1 MPAIPKNTI
10 ATVTPCLCYRDA
22 WAAIDWLCE
31 VFGFKQHLVVEGDD
45 NTVAHAQLSFGNG
58 MIMLGS
64 VRPDS
69 AYGALLAQPDEIG
82 GRQTQTI
89 YLTVN
94 DADAVH
100 ERAVRAGAAIIIPLT
115 DEEYGGRGFTCRDPG
130 GHIWS
135 IGTYDAWQE
144 EA

>member
-1 MPAIPKNTI
+1 MPATPTDTI
-10 ATVTPCLCYRDA
+10 AAVVPCLRYRDA
-22 WAAIDWLCE
+22 RAAIAWLCE
-31 VFGFKQHLVVEGDD
+31 VFGFERRLVVDGEDG
-45 NTVAHAQLSFGNG
+45 TVVHAELSFGNG

-69 AYGALLAQPDEIG
+69 GYGALLAQPDEIG

-100 ERAVRAGAAIIIPLT
+100 ERALRAGAQIVIALV
-115 DEEYGGRGFTCRDPG
+115 DADYGGRGFTCRDLE
-130 GHIWS
+130 GHVWS
-135 IGTYDAWQE
+135 IGTYDPWQ
-144 EA
+144 AGA

>member
-1 MPAIPKNTI
+1 MSATPKNTI
-10 ATVTPCLCYRDA
+10 STVTPCLRYRHA
-22 WAAIDWLCE
+22 YAAIDWLCE
-31 VFGFKQHLVVEGDD
+31 VFGFERHLIVDGDND
-45 NTVAHAQLSFGNG
+45 TVAHAQLSFGQG

-64 VRPDS
+64 VRADS
-69 AYGALLAQPDEIG
+69 PYGALLAQPDEIG

-89 YLTVN
+89 NLTVN

-100 ERAVRAGAAIIIPLT
+100 ARAVQAGAEIIIALA

-135 IGTYDAWQE
+135 VGTYDAWQE
-144 EA
+144 GG

>member
-1 MPAIPKNTI
+1 MSATPKNTI
-10 ATVTPCLCYRDA
+10 ATVIPCLRYRNA
-22 WAAIDWLCE
+22 YAAIDWLCA
-31 VFGFKQHLVVEGDD
+31 VFGFERHLIVDGDND
-45 NTVAHAQLSFGNG
+45 TVAHAQLSFGQG

-64 VRPDS
+64 VRADS
-69 AYGALLAQPDEIG
+69 PYGALLAQPDDIG

-100 ERAVRAGAAIIIPLT
+100 ERAVQAGAEILIALT
-115 DEEYGGRGFTCRDPG
+115 DEDYGGRGFTCRDPG

-135 IGTYDAWQE
+135 IGSYDPWQE
-144 EA
+144 GG